1 MVEREQLISLVR
13 GLQNGEPEAAG
24 QLFETFQSDI
34 YYFILK
40 TVNNDRDLAE
50 DLTQDT
56 FVTILEKIHD
66 LQEPAAF
73 VTWSKQIAYSKCT
86 GFFKKHKELLA
97 DEDEDGYSVFD
108 TLEEENEEFIP
119 GAALDK
125 EDLRKAVIAMI
136 NELPEEQKSAILLR
150 YFNEISVK
158 DIAQIQ
164 GVSEGTVK
172 SRLNYARKA
181 IKQSVEEY
189 EKKNDIKLH
198 CAGII
203 PLLLWLFKNYRL
215 GKGLSLTRDTAS
227 AVFIIAEEGS
237 KAAAVAVT
245 ATGAAAAAT
254 AGSTAAA
261 STAAATVTAVAAK
274 TAGTALGL
282 KIAAGITAA
291 AVALGGTAI
300 GAKIYSDAK
309 APTTIPAI
317 ITTAPTVTTIWN
329 TQPTTTGPLFSQ
341 PATTA
346 PSVPATS
353 VPETSVPETSIPETS
368 VPETSVPETTV
379 PETTVPETS
388 VPETTVPET
397 TVPET
402 TVPETS
408 VPETTVPETTT
419 TVPEATE
426 PDSSNEA
433 TGLSMTLN
441 AGSSGYIVSGIG
453 TCTDTELVIPETY
466 EGLPVVG
473 IADSA
478 FSSNSTITTVY
489 MPDSITTIGS
499 NAFNSCSALQTVY
512 VSAAVTE
519 IPDNAFAYCRNLSDV
534 FLPDGLVT
542 INYYAFSGCYALKS
556 LDIPDSVTTI
566 MDWAFSDCSSL
577 RSINL
582 SANVTTIG
590 SQVWMYCGALETIT
604 VESGNPNYHSNGN
617 CLIKTANNTLMFGSS
632 NSVIP
637 SDGSVTTISDHAFSY
652 NANLTR
658 ITIPVS
664 VTYIGWASFEY
675 CTNLTEIEFLGTIE
689 QWNAITKDTDWDN
702 GSGNYTVHCTDG
714 DIAK

>member
-125 EDLRKAVIAMI
+125 EDLRKAIIGMI
-136 NELPEEQKSAILLR
+136 NDLPEEQKAAVLLR

-198 CAGII
+198 CVGVI
-203 PLLLWLFKNYRL
+203 PLLLWLFKNYRV

-227 AVFIIAEEGS
+227 AVFLIAEEGS
-237 KAAAVAVT
+237 KAAAVAV
-245 ATGAAAAAT
+245 ATGAAAT
-254 AGSTAAA
+254 AVGSTATA
-261 STAAATVTAVAAK
+261 SVATTAAATTAAVAVKA
-274 TAGTALGL
+274 AGAALGL
-282 KIAAGITAA
+282 KIAAGVTAA
-291 AVALGGTAI
+291 AVALGGTVI

-309 APTTIPAI
+309 APTTVPAI
-317 ITTAPTVTTIWN
+317 ITTAPTFTPSWN

-341 PATTA
+341 PATTV
-346 PSVPATS
+346 PSIPATS
-353 VPETSVPETSIPETS
+353 VPETSVPETSIPDTS
-368 VPETSVPETTV
+368 VPETTVPETTV

-402 TVPETS
+402 TVPET
-408 VPETTVPETTT
+408 TIPETTT
-419 TVPEATE
+419 TTTSAPQPTE
-426 PDSSNEA
+426 PDTSNASS
-433 TGLSMTLN
+433 GLSMTLN
-441 AGSSGYIVSGIG
+441 SGGTGYIISGIG
-453 TCTDTELVIPETY
+453 TCTDTELVIPEAY
-466 EGLPVVG
+466 EGLPVVA
-473 IADSA
+473 IADRA
-478 FSSNSTITTVY
+478 FSSNSTITIVY
-489 MPDSITTIGS
+489 MSDSITSIGS
-499 NAFNSCSALQTVY
+499 NAFSSCSALQTVY
-512 VSAAVTE
+512 VSAAVTAL
-519 IPDNAFAYCRNLSDV
+519 PDYAFAYCRNLSDV
-534 FLPDGLVT
+534 FLPEGLVSMG
-542 INYYAFSGCYALKS
+542 YYAFSGCYALKTI
-556 LDIPDSVTTI
+556 DIPNSVTTI

-590 SQVWMYCGALETIT
+590 TQVWMYCGALETIT
-604 VESGNPNYHSNGN
+604 VESGNPNYHSSGN
-617 CLIKTANNTLMFGSS
+617 CLIKNNMLMFGSS

-637 SDGSVTTISDHAFSY
+637 SDGSVTTILDHAFSY
-652 NANLTR
+652 NTKLTG

-664 VTYIGWASFEY
+664 VTSIGWAAFEY
-675 CTNLTEIEFLGTIE
+675 CTNLTEIEYLGTME
-689 QWNAITKDTDWDN
+689 QWNAITKDSGWDT